1 MLQTVPPTL
10 LQATSDPHLQQR
22 LLDTPRQVSCG
33 VPAPSYGSWCT
44 RFCCALQESI
54 SQSCVSSASS
64 MAGLMANSSKRTYA
78 IPTPRS
84 PFPVAEHCQPIP
96 PQEMLKQFCLSLC
109 GDSGSWPAQGS
120 FEPSEHLWREWG
132 LILNM
137 NSPLLPSCWGCSFA
151 LRHRISPHSR
161 SSVYRLT
168 RFSLTLD
175 VGYLLMAAP
184 SDFGCG
190 FICIVMLIY
199 H

>member
-22 LLDTPRQVSCG
+22 LLDTHRQVSCG
-33 VPAPSYGSWCT
+33 VTAPSYGSWCT

-96 PQEMLKQFCLSLC
+96 PQEMLKHSSVSVSVGTL
-109 GDSGSWPAQGS
+109 GPGPHKV
-120 FEPSEHLWREWG
+120 HL
-132 LILNM
+132 
-137 NSPLLPSCWGCSFA
+137 SPLSISGGNGVWFWTWIRLFYHLAGAAPLPLDIGYLLTAAPVCTVLLGFLWPWMWG
-151 LRHRISPHSR
+151 ISSW
-161 SSVYRLT
+161 LLL
-168 RFSLTLD
+168 LTLD
-175 VGYLLMAAP
+175 VVLYA
-184 SDFGCG
+184 
-190 FICIVMLIY
+190 
-199 H
+199 